1 VHALWGDLKSEL
13 GSQVRFYIPQK
24 KRHSKLML
32 GAILEY
38 KLAYSC
44 GPAFADLRSSIA
56 SEAMGEIN
64 ATNRTRARLAEH
76 NLLKVHRKC
85 QASLLVAENDIEMLL
100 IAGELEVALAKRMS
114 KPNKAKRFMETALS
128 RFQVVYKL
136 DPLAVEEYYAR
147 KRNVLFSLVQ
157 QDSRDPAR
165 AIVIQYIVSMLNR
178 DGIQV
183 ESGWTGTRSSA
194 AGSGSPEISR
204 YPTRA
209 AEYNLIRPI
218 RDEGYSDSSGTL
230 WQAMCLTTKEV
241 VGIKIVDSSS
251 WKRLGTLAQ
260 KIVKM
265 RRKIKSEK
273 IVHFL
278 QVFEENNCTYFVMP
292 LYMCSAFE
300 LSRANPEFPV
310 RILFAITK
318 LAIQALIEL
327 HAEGVIHGKVTMR
340 NILITEKEDETYSI
354 TLTNK
359 ASHIINTVYHRLITG
374 AHDSFS
380 PQKSGWLN
388 KTLLDY
394 DSHAD
399 AGFENTTETDDDD
412 GEMSSSDTTG
422 TISLE
427 LRQGTLTEA
436 VRKEAQ
442 KEARKSKAV
451 NNPIHKSA
459 KIVKAEDIWAVL
471 RILARI
477 RDMQIRRAAAG
488 VISPVAVKA
497 SRGSSAGAAFLSA
510 SGGNNNNAPPSGGT
524 SSFHNS
530 GSVSFQSSSSE
541 ETEDFWSDLMPYIG
555 GISVA
560 SSSAADYSEK
570 MSTPERLPSLEEL
583 LTKRAFVNIADP
595 ARELT
600 QYVRRHKMADSR
612 SPPLMR
618 SSNAV
623 PSSTMGR
630 DSSRRLSI
638 AKSAEIEDPPTPPE
652 ELSFAAGSKREKLLA
667 KLEEACKRHAK
678 AGRNKKASFAS
689 RTPSSP
695 RMAHLRTSLVSL
707 VQNVVTA
714 NETSGAKRKGGLAG
728 LFANSSSPP
737 VHMPSNDEFDA
748 DWVVVAVVF
757 FYNKTWLM
765 WNALNCT
772 CHVME
777 AGKGK
782 WLWRSAQTGVVAAL
796 TPALYVRYLMGA
808 LHETIHRLNLLQS
821 KLSFDLSSSQRMYAE
836 FREHLRRLMRVYF
849 HVAYVHC
856 DHDLIIASPS
866 STQDS
871 ENSQSDSEPS
881 TPRSP
886 QSSPRPVSAAG
897 KRTPGERTSGKRLS
911 KGGDKAPVS
920 KKQSV
925 ELPADVLW
933 DLFHEF
939 CTLFKV
945 DISEQ
950 ELFRKPLFL

>member
-1 VHALWGDLKSEL
+1 
-13 GSQVRFYIPQK
+13 
-24 KRHSKLML
+24 
-32 GAILEY
+32 
-38 KLAYSC
+38 
-44 GPAFADLRSSIA
+44 
-56 SEAMGEIN
+56 
-64 ATNRTRARLAEH
+64 
-76 NLLKVHRKC
+76 
-85 QASLLVAENDIEMLL
+85 
-100 IAGELEVALAKRMS
+100 
-114 KPNKAKRFMETALS
+114 
-128 RFQVVYKL
+128 
-136 DPLAVEEYYAR
+136 
-147 KRNVLFSLVQ
+147 
-157 QDSRDPAR
+157 
-165 AIVIQYIVSMLNR
+165 
-178 DGIQV
+178 
-183 ESGWTGTRSSA
+183 
-194 AGSGSPEISR
+194 
-204 YPTRA
+204 
-209 AEYNLIRPI
+209 
-218 RDEGYSDSSGTL
+218 
-230 WQAMCLTTKEV
+230 
-241 VGIKIVDSSS
+241 
-251 WKRLGTLAQ
+251 
-260 KIVKM
+260 M
-265 RRKIKSEK
+265 RRKIKSDK

-292 LYMCSAFE
+292 LYLCSAFE
-300 LSRANPEFPV
+300 LSRANPDFPV

-327 HAEGVIHGKVTMR
+327 HGEGAIHGKVTMR
-340 NILITEKEDETYSI
+340 NILLVEEPDETYSI
-354 TLTNK
+354 KLTNK

-380 PQKSGWLN
+380 PQKGGWLN

-394 DSHAD
+394 ESHAD
-399 AGFENTTETDDDD
+399 GGFDNTTETDDDD
-412 GEMSSSDTTG
+412 GEQSSSDTTG

-427 LRQGTLTEA
+427 LRQGVMTEA

-459 KIVKAEDIWAVL
+459 KIVKTEDIWAVL

-477 RDMQIRRAAAG
+477 RDMQMRRTALSASG
-488 VISPVAVKA
+488 TAVKPV
-497 SRGSSAGAAFLSA
+497 SRGSSATGGLS
-510 SGGNNNNAPPSGGT
+510 SGGGNNNNNNVASVAGGNSSLNLSGSNSSGG
-524 SSFHNS
+524 
-530 GSVSFQSSSSE
+530 GSE
-541 ETEDFWSDLMPYIG
+541 DGEDFWSDLMLYIG

-570 MSTPERLPSLEEL
+570 MSTLERLPSLEEL
-583 LTKRAFVNIADP
+583 LTKRAFVNIPDP

-600 QYVRRHKMADSR
+600 QYVRRHKLAESR

-618 SSNAV
+618 SSASV
-623 PSSTMGR
+623 PSTLGR
-630 DSSRRLSI
+630 DSTRRTSL

-652 ELSFAAGSKREKLLA
+652 ELSFVAGSKREKLLA

-678 AGRNKKASFAS
+678 AGRNKKSSFAS

-695 RMAHLRTSLVSL
+695 RQAHLRTSLVSL
-707 VQNVVTA
+707 VQNVLAV
-714 NETSGAKRKGGLAG
+714 NEASTSKRKGGLAS
-728 LFANSSSPP
+728 LFSTASSPP
-737 VHMPSNDEFDA
+737 AHAPSNDEFDA
-748 DWVVVAVVF
+748 DWVVAAVVF

-782 WLWRSAQTGVVAAL
+782 WLWRSVQTGVVAAL

-821 KLSFDLSSSQRMYAE
+821 KLSFDLSSSQRMYGE

-849 HVAYVHC
+849 HVAYCHS

-886 QSSPRPVSAAG
+886 QSSPRPGVAPG
-897 KRTPGERTSGKRLS
+897 KRTPGERTSQKRLS
-911 KGGDKAPVS
+911 KVSDCDCVCVVLAAEHSLKGMDKGASSSS
-920 KKQSV
+920 KKQAV

-939 CTLFKV
+939 CMLFKV
-945 DISEQ
+945 DVSEQ